1 MTSIFTNISTST
13 FEPTQTFGGG
23 SGSYLEGIKTNKY
36 TDEEDDENEV
46 IVGGYPI
53 LNIINQIGLNTRHIG
68 GGIGINRISNLCV
81 PAGLVVI
88 EKNDR
93 CNIMEQEHSV
103 ISDEIF
109 NKLFDLP
116 IYKSKKKT
124 IKNRPSGKKTL
135 KINK

>member
-53 LNIINQIGLNTRHIG
+53 LNIINQKSKNTRHKRR
-68 GGIGINRISNLCV
+68 GIGINRI
-81 PAGLVVI
+81 
-88 EKNDR
+88 
-93 CNIMEQEHSV
+93 
-103 ISDEIF
+103 
-109 NKLFDLP
+109 
-116 IYKSKKKT
+116 
-124 IKNRPSGKKTL
+124 
-135 KINK
+135 